1 LGIQKV
7 NNVSFAINIITEMAE
22 LQDID
27 ISLLRTFVSVSETKR
42 MTAAARIVHRT
53 QSAVSQ
59 QIKRLETQFGSAL
72 FDRKAGAVHLTRD
85 GEKLLIRAR
94 QLIALNDEVVDQ
106 MRGADFIGEVRLGVA
121 HDVVR
126 AMMPPILQRFHQSHP
141 NVLITLVSD
150 TTVNLRSALREETI
164 DLALLTESER
174 GNRCQFL
181 MTDRLVWIGV
191 REGEAYRRRPLSV
204 ALGRKTCIFRTAVIE
219 ALTRA
224 RVPWR
229 SICQEGSLEAVFAT
243 LEADMAV
250 AVFLSRT
257 VPEGLVPVRDRGL
270 PSLPSFHL
278 NLRSAADRTSPA
290 AEELANHIRSGI
302 RSRYA

>member
-1 LGIQKV
+1 
-7 NNVSFAINIITEMAE
+7 M
-22 LQDID
+22 
-27 ISLLRTFVSVSETKR
+27 RTFVSVSDTKR
-42 MTAAARIVHRT
+42 MTAAAKLVHRT

-59 QIKRLETQFGSAL
+59 QIKRLETQLGAAL
-72 FDRKAGAVHLTRD
+72 FDRKANAVHLTRD

-106 MRGADFIGEVRLGVA
+106 MRGADFTGEVRFGVA

-150 TTVNLRSALREETI
+150 TTMNLRSALREETI
-164 DLALLTESER
+164 DLALMTESER
-174 GNRCQFL
+174 GDRSEYL
-181 MTDRLVWIGV
+181 MTDRLVWTGV
-191 REGEAYRRRPLSV
+191 KDGQAHRQRPLSV
-204 ALGRKTCIFRTAVIE
+204 ALGRKNCVFRTAAIA

-224 RVPWR
+224 KLRWR

-243 LEADMAV
+243 LDADIAV

-257 VPEGLVPVRDRGL
+257 VPEGLVSIHDRDL
-270 PSLPSFHL
+270 PSLPKFHI
-278 NLRSAADRTSPA
+278 NLRSAPDRTSPVTTEFA
-290 AEELANHIRSGI
+290 HHIRNGI
-302 RSRYA
+302 GSRYT

>member
-1 LGIQKV
+1 
-7 NNVSFAINIITEMAE
+7 MAK

-27 ISLLRTFVSVSETKR
+27 IALLRTFICVSETKR
-42 MTAAARIVHRT
+42 MTTAARVVNRT

-59 QIKRLETQFGSAL
+59 QIKRLETQLGLPL
-72 FDRKAGAVHLTRD
+72 FDRQASAMQLTRD
-85 GEKLLIRAR
+85 GEKLLSRAR

-126 AMMPPILQRFHQSHP
+126 SMLPPILRLFNQSHP
-141 NVLITLVSD
+141 NVLITLISD

-174 GNRCQFL
+174 GNRSQFM
-181 MTDRLVWIGV
+181 MTDRLVWTGV
-191 REGEAYRRRPLSV
+191 MGGEAHRRRPLSV
-204 ALGRKTCIFRTAVIE
+204 ALGRKTCVFRAAAIA

-224 RVPWR
+224 KVPWR

-243 LEADMAV
+243 LDADMAV
-250 AVFLSRT
+250 AVFLAPT
-257 VPEGLVPVRDRGL
+257 VPEGMEPVRDRGL
-270 PSLPSFHL
+270 PTLPSFHL
-278 NLRSAADRTSPA
+278 NLHCAPDQISPA
-290 AEELANHIRSGI
+290 AEELAIQIRGGI

>member
-1 LGIQKV
+1 
-7 NNVSFAINIITEMAE
+7 MAE
-22 LQDID
+22 VRDLD
-27 ISLLRTFVSVSETKR
+27 ISLLRTFVSVSETRR
-42 MTAAARIVHRT
+42 MTSAARLVHRT

-59 QIKRLETQFGSAL
+59 QIKRLEVQLGSAL

-106 MRGADFIGEVRLGVA
+106 MRGSDFSGEVRLGVA

-126 AMMPPILQRFHQSHP
+126 SMMPPIMQQFHQSHP

-150 TTVNLRSALREETI
+150 TTLNLRSAVRDETI

-174 GNRCQFL
+174 GDRSQFL
-181 MTDRLVWIGV
+181 MTDRLVWIGL
-191 REGEAYRRRPLSV
+191 RDGEAHRQRPLSV
-204 ALGRKTCIFRTAVIE
+204 ALGRKNCNFRAAAIA
-219 ALTRA
+219 ALTKA
-224 RVPWR
+224 KVPWR
-229 SICQEGSLEAVFAT
+229 SICQEGGLEAVFAT
-243 LEADMAV
+243 LDADMAV

-257 VPEGLVPVRDRGL
+257 VPEGLVSVRDRGL

-278 NLRSAADRTSPA
+278 NLRSAANRTSPA